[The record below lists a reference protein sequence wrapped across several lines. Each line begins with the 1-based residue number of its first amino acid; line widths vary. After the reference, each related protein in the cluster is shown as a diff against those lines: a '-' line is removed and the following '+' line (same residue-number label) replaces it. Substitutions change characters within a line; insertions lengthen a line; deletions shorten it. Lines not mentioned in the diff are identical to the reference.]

1 MAQHLP
7 IPVVFV
13 PRNSIFHRMHPVPKL
28 IWAVGA
34 IVMAFATRNPLV
46 LFGMFLLGFAF
57 IAAAGVLRAYGRVML
72 VLFPISLSLIVFQAL
87 APAFPQPWTPIAGFG
102 PFTIYQEG
110 IYSGLSLLLRAY
122 AGSNFAVLLVLTTHP
137 ADLFT
142 ALQRFGVP
150 HELNFMVSASL
161 QLIPIVQREF
171 QIVLSAQRSRGMRA
185 TGFGAAIPSMVPVF
199 AGTIERVQQLA
210 MSLESRAFGSKGVKT
225 SLREVR
231 ASAKDAVFGAL
242 GAIVTVVVTTV
253 VLVYQQELDWSK
265 TPFMPD
271 WLAVGLVGFA
281 ALTFIAFT
289 VALWWR
295 ASRE

>member
-13 PRNSIFHRMHPVPKL
+13 PRDSFFHRLHPIPK
-28 IWAVGA
+28 IVWAVGA
-34 IVMAFATRNPLV
+34 IVVAFATRNPLV
-46 LFGMFLLGFAF
+46 LLIMFIIGLVF
-57 IAAAGVLRAYGRVML
+57 IAAAGVMRAYGRVMM
-72 VLFPISLSLIVFQAL
+72 VLFPISLSLIVFQAV
-87 APAFPQPWTPIAGFG
+87 APAFPQPWVPIAGFG

-137 ADLFT
+137 ADMFT
-142 ALQRFGVP
+142 ALQKLGLP

-225 SLREVR
+225 SLRDVR
-231 ASAKDAVFGAL
+231 ASAKDYVFGVL
-242 GAIVTVVVTTV
+242 GLLVSAVSTYLVVR
-253 VLVYQQELDWSK
+253 YQAQLDWSE
-265 TPFMPD
+265 TPFMPV
-271 WLAVGLVGFA
+271 WLSVGLVGVA
-281 ALTFIAFT
+281 AATFVVFT

-295 ASRE
+295 ASQE

>member
-13 PRNSIFHRMHPVPKL
+13 PRNSFFHRLHPVPKL

-46 LFGMFLLGFAF
+46 LLVLFVLGILF
-57 IAAAGVLRAYGRVML
+57 IAGAGVMRAYGRVML

-110 IYSGLSLLLRAY
+110 IYSGLSLLLRTF

-142 ALQRFGVP
+142 ALQKFGVP

-210 MSLESRAFGSKGVKT
+210 MSLESRAFGSKGAKT

-231 ASAKDAVFGAL
+231 ASAKDGIFGL
-242 GAIVTVVVTTV
+242 IGIVVTVAVT
-253 VLVYQQELDWSK
+253 VLVLQYQAQLDWSK

-271 WLAVGLVGFA
+271 WVSVALVAVA

-289 VALWWR
+289 IALWWR